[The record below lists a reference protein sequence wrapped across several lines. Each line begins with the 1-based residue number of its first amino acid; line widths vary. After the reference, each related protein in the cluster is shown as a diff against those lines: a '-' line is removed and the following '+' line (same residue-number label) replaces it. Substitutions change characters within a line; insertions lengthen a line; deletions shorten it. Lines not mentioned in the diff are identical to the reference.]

1 MRHSSSM
8 LVGRVQLSLTSLAI
22 AGCIGC
28 DSGPAKV
35 APTPPDPAPA
45 TPAATQ
51 NQSAD
56 GQPSCRFQRPEVWVA
71 GRAEWLGACTDGVAE
86 GSGVI
91 VQVVEGAEP
100 ERFYGQL
107 ESGSP
112 SLGVVQTSGG
122 FIAGRW
128 HHGALAAPLPDD
140 MAQRNV
146 LIDAFRVAADA
157 ATAASN
163 SFAKQGD
170 TEASSFYATQARL
183 LRDQMD

>member
-1 MRHSSSM
+1 M
-8 LVGRVQLSLTSLAI
+8 LCGRLSLTFLAI
-22 AGCIGC
+22 AACVGC

-35 APTPPDPAPA
+35 AVASASAP
-45 TPAATQ
+45 PAATQ
-51 NQSAD
+51 DQPVD
-56 GQPSCRFQRPEVWVA
+56 GQPSCRFQRPAVWVG
-71 GRAEWLGACTDGVAE
+71 GRAEWLGGCQKGFAD

-91 VQVVEGAEP
+91 VNRVEGAEP

-112 SLGVVQTSGG
+112 SFGVLQTSGG
-122 FIAGRW
+122 FMAGRW
-128 HHGALAAPLPDD
+128 HHGTLVAPLPDD

-163 SFAKQGD
+163 AFAKKGD
-170 TEASSFYATQARL
+170 AESSKFYATQARTL
-183 LRDQMD
+183 DDQMD